1 MIQFTNEKNNIK
13 EEVELK
19 KKKMKQTKTPPMF
32 IIYLRRFDKRLVWG
46 VTGLLSLLLIF
57 LLVLLVANIFKKAVV
72 FTIRGSN
79 TVYST
84 TKKANKDYT
93 QDIYDML
100 EKLNQTNYVDALG
113 EFENLAIVK
122 CDSFINLRSS
132 PDVKDTRAI
141 VGKMYNNSA
150 CDILQMDVNE
160 TYSKVKSGNMTGYV
174 AKQFL
179 ITGDEAKQIA
189 LQNVKERAEIQVAKL
204 WMRSEPNATSEDN
217 KIGATYKGERF
228 VIVDRVGEWLKI
240 EADDIDGYSFGYI
253 NGSSDYVTIK
263 KCLDVA
269 RTQDLKNDVLNY
281 YDTIGVSIANSFVN
295 IRSSAKDKGNS
306 NIIGKLPR
314 HAGCE
319 ILSSTGDW
327 YKIRSGRITGY
338 VTKDY
343 IATGKK
349 AENLAVQ
356 YADLRA
362 IVKIDALR
370 VRTKASTKAKAWTTI
385 SKEETY
391 VVKDQLDG
399 WVEIEI
405 EGGRKNESGFISTS
419 QGYVEVRYALEQA
432 VEYRP
437 AQVQQLKVTSK
448 RKSVITY
455 ATQFVGN
462 PYVWGGTS
470 LTGGADCSGFVQ
482 SIMRKYGVSLPR
494 VAKDQAKCGVARTSA
509 TKQPG
514 DLIFYSG
521 PTGVIDHVA
530 IYIGNNQIVHAASA
544 KSGIKIS
551 RWNYRA
557 AAAIRNVLGN

>member
-1 MIQFTNEKNNIK
+1 MIKFNKEKNNIK
-13 EEVELK
+13 EEVDLK
-19 KKKMKQTKTPPMF
+19 KKEKNQTKTPPMF

-46 VTGLLSLLLIF
+46 VAGLFSLLLIF
-57 LLVLLVANIFKKAVV
+57 LFIMLLTFVFKKAVV
-72 FTIRGSN
+72 FSVRGGGA
-79 TVYST
+79 VYST
-84 TKKANKDYT
+84 TKKENKDYT
-93 QDIYDML
+93 EEIYDMI
-100 EKLNQTNYVDALG
+100 EKLHQTNYLSALN
-113 EFENLAIVK
+113 EFENLAVIK
-122 CDSFINLRSS
+122 CDSFINLRKS

-141 VGKMYNNSA
+141 VGKMFNNSA
-150 CDILQMDVNE
+150 CDVIDMDVND
-160 TYSKVKSGNMTGYV
+160 TYAKVKSGGMTGYV

-189 LQNVKERAEIQVAKL
+189 IQNIKERAEIKVDKL

-240 EADDIDGYSFGYI
+240 EADDVDGYTFGYI

-295 IRSSAKDKGNS
+295 IRSSAKDKGNA

-327 YKIRSGRITGY
+327 YKIKSGRITGY
-338 VTKDY
+338 VTKSY

-370 VRTKASTKAKAWTTI
+370 VRTKASTNAKAWTTI

-437 AQVQQLKVTSK
+437 AQVQKLNVTSK
-448 RKSVITY
+448 RKNVITY
-455 ATQFVGN
+455 AVQFVGN

-482 SIMRKYGVSLPR
+482 SIMKHYGISLPR
-494 VAKDQAKCGVARTSA
+494 TAKDQAKCGSARA
-509 TKQPG
+509 AGARQPG

-521 PTGVIDHVA
+521 SNGVIDHVA

-557 AAAIRNVLGN
+557 AAAIRNVLGK